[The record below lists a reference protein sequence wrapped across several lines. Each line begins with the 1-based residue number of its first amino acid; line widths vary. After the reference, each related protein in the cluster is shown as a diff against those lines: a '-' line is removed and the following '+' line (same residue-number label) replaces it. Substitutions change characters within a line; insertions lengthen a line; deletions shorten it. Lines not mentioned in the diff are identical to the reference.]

1 MKQPRFAAVLIVAIF
16 LSFLYLIV
24 NIAVSNKIRHSDLA

>member
-1 MKQPRFAAVLIVAIF
+1 MKQPRFAVVLIVTIM
-16 LSFLYLIV
+16 LSFLYLVV